1 MTNVEVV
8 IVIGG
13 YIVTLSQIP
22 TEMLVA
28 HYSIKSFLLPQ
39 SENTSVL
46 LHTDFSCFFFGLL
59 ISFSLN
65 AVVSR
70 RSRRIIHLI
79 LLPTLTDCQ
88 ERFFCYLFKCLF
100 GAILMTVAKWEGKHT
115 I

>member
-1 MTNVEVV
+1 MEVV

-46 LHTDFSCFFFGLL
+46 LHTDFSWFFFFGLL
-59 ISFSLN
+59 ISLSLN

-70 RSRRIIHLI
+70 RSRQIIHLI

-88 ERFFCYLFKCLF
+88 QRFFCYLFKCLF
-100 GAILMTVAKWEGKHT
+100 GAILMTVAKWEGKYT